1 MSIPSIDRLDLAHRQ
16 ILVRVDFN
24 VPLGPECE
32 VTDATRIRAALPTVR
47 HAIAH
52 GAKLILASHLGRP
65 KGVVEPALSLEPAAR
80 ALQSLLGR
88 PVALASG
95 CVGPAV
101 RHQVAALSDG
111 DVLMLE
117 NLRFHAEE
125 EANDPGFS
133 RALAGLADVYVNDAF
148 GSSHRAHAS
157 VVGAVEHFRGP
168 PGRRGV
174 GLLMRK
180 ELDALSALLEAP
192 RKPFVAILGGA
203 KVSDK
208 IGLIRN
214 LLPRADDIVIGG
226 GMAYTLLQ
234 ARGVGIGKSLVEP
247 DSIEEA
253 KRVLAD
259 ARSRGVGVHL
269 PQDHVVAEAL
279 AAGAASETTAGADV
293 PDDRLGVDVGPR
305 TVASFRKV
313 LQSAKTVFWNGPMGV
328 FEMAPYDRGTREV
341 AQMVASLTDCFSVAG
356 GGDTVAALTQAD
368 LAGRIG
374 HISTGGGAALEFLES
389 GDLPGLAALRG

>member
-1 MSIPSIDRLDLAHRQ
+1 MSILTIDQLDLAHRRV
-16 ILVRVDFN
+16 LMRVDFN

-47 HAIAH
+47 HAVEH

-80 ALQSLLGR
+80 TLQSLLGL
-88 PVALASG
+88 PVALADG

-101 RHQVAALSDG
+101 RQQVAALSDG

-157 VVGAVEHFRGP
+157 VVGAVEYFRGP

-214 LLPRADDIVIGG
+214 LLPRADDIIIGG

-259 ARSRGVGVHL
+259 AYSRGVGVHL

-305 TVASFRKV
+305 TITRFREV

>member
-1 MSIPSIDRLDLAHRQ
+1 MSIPTIDRLDLARRRV
-16 ILVRVDFN
+16 LMRVDFN
-24 VPLGPECE
+24 VPLGLERE

-47 HAIAH
+47 YAVEH
-52 GAKLILASHLGRP
+52 GARLILASHLGRP
-65 KGVVEPALSLEPAAR
+65 KGAVEPELSLEPAAR

-88 PVALASG
+88 PVALAEG

-117 NLRFHAEE
+117 NLRFHPEE

-133 RALAGLADVYVNDAF
+133 RALAELADVYVNDAF

-168 PGRRGV
+168 AGRRGA

-214 LLPRADDIVIGG
+214 LLPRADDIVVGG

-305 TVASFRKV
+305 TVVRFREV
-313 LQSAKTVFWNGPMGV
+313 LQSARTVFWNGPMGV

>member
-1 MSIPSIDRLDLAHRQ
+1 M
-16 ILVRVDFN
+16 
-24 VPLGPECE
+24 
-32 VTDATRIRAALPTVR
+32 
-47 HAIAH
+47 
-52 GAKLILASHLGRP
+52 
-65 KGVVEPALSLEPAAR
+65 
-80 ALQSLLGR
+80 
-88 PVALASG
+88 
-95 CVGPAV
+95 

-117 NLRFHAEE
+117 NLRFHPEE
-125 EANDPGFS
+125 EANDPGFG
-133 RALAGLADVYVNDAF
+133 RALAELADVYVNDAF

-168 PGRRGV
+168 AGRRGI

-180 ELDALSALLEAP
+180 ELDALSALLDAP
-192 RKPFVAILGGA
+192 HKPFVAILGGA

-214 LLPRADDIVIGG
+214 LLPRADDVIIGG

-259 ARSRGVGVHL
+259 ARSRGVRVHL
-269 PQDHVVAEAL
+269 PQDHVVAGAL

-305 TVASFRKV
+305 TVVRFREV
-313 LQSAKTVFWNGPMGV
+313 LQSARTVFWNGPMGV
-328 FEMAPYDRGTREV
+328 FERAPYDRGTREV